1 LLIRACVII
10 RLTTCDRSDNLSDAN
25 NYLLVLEKGY
35 HMQSLVDA
43 QIAFVTFLRDNGKAQ
58 ATVLAY
64 GKDIEQLVEHM
75 AEQEKTQVADVTS
88 DHINDFKDL
97 LKKRR
102 YTGKSIS
109 RKINS
114 IKAFFRYVVGQGVI
128 DANPADVVSHP
139 KFEQAPPRVLSKVEY
154 RALRDAC
161 RGDARMSA
169 IVELLLQTGM
179 RISELA
185 SMQIQD
191 VDFERNV
198 ITIQAQNSR
207 PNRKV
212 PMNLAAKRSMM
223 EYLKIRPRARERTV
237 FLTKTCRPFLVRNI
251 RTAIDRYFRL
261 AGIKG
266 ARVNDLRHTFIV
278 EQLKA
283 GTPLVYVSQLVGHK
297 RITTTERYLKL
308 IEAPEIEPNVQI
320 EEL

>member
-1 LLIRACVII
+1 MQ
-10 RLTTCDRSDNLSDAN
+10 TTLSDA
-25 NYLLVLEKGY
+25 
-35 HMQSLVDA
+35 HSLFVDNLK
-43 QIAFVTFLRDNGKAQ
+43 TSGKAN
-58 ATVLAY
+58 ATIIAY
-64 GKDIEQLVEHM
+64 SKDIEQLVEYVGKNGKLHIDEVM
-75 AEQEKTQVADVTS
+75 SS
-88 DHINDFKDL
+88 DITDFTDL
-97 LKKRR
+97 LRKQR

-114 IKAFFRYVVGQGVI
+114 IKSFFRFLLSKGVVSQ
-128 DANPADVVSHP
+128 DPASAVSHP
-139 KFEQAPPRVLSKVEY
+139 KYEQSPPRVLSRVEY

-185 SMQIQD
+185 ELQLGD
-191 VDFERNV
+191 VDLDKKLIAIR
-198 ITIQAQNSR
+198 AQNSR
-207 PNRKV
+207 GARKV
-212 PMNLAAKRSMM
+212 PLNDAAKNALMD
-223 EYLKIRPRARERTV
+223 YLDVRPRAREKTV

-266 ARVNDLRHTFIV
+266 AKVNDLRHTFII

-297 RITTTERYLKL
+297 RITTTEKYLNM
-308 IEAPEIEPNVQI
+308 IEAPEKEPEIRI

>member
-1 LLIRACVII
+1 LIVAGIVTNHRNKSNIMTLIDAHTKFIDSLRA
-10 RLTTCDRSDNLSDAN
+10 S
-25 NYLLVLEKGY
+25 
-35 HMQSLVDA
+35 
-43 QIAFVTFLRDNGKAQ
+43 GKAN
-58 ATVLAY
+58 ATVIAY
-64 GKDIEQLVEHM
+64 GKDIEQLVDFVSKKGKLQSE
-75 AEQEKTQVADVTS
+75 EVASED
-88 DHINDFKDL
+88 INEFKEVL
-97 LKKRR
+97 SKQR

-114 IKAFFRYVVGQGVI
+114 IKSFFRFLIAEGDLTG
-128 DANPADVVSHP
+128 NPAEVVTHP
-139 KFEQAPPRVLSKVEY
+139 KFEQAPPRILSRIEY

-161 RGDARMSA
+161 RGDARIAA

-185 SMQIQD
+185 ALALGD
-191 VDFERNV
+191 VDFDRN
-198 ITIQAQNSR
+198 IIFIRAQDSR
-207 PNRKV
+207 GSRKV
-212 PMNLAAKRSMM
+212 PMNKSAKTSLSS
-223 EYLKIRPRARERTV
+223 YIQVRPRAREKTI

-266 ARVNDLRHTFIV
+266 AKVNDLRHTFIV

-297 RITTTERYLKL
+297 RITTTEKYLKL
-308 IEAPEIEPNVQI
+308 IEAPDTSANVQI